1 MDTAHS
7 MVGRARPRLEGPAK
21 VAGTARYAMEYPLDG
36 VTYGWPVVS
45 PVAKAVIVEVD
56 DSGASA
62 LPGVLAVLWHDN
74 APRLSPDADPD
85 LRLLQGNEVWYRGQ
99 VVAVVVAESLEVAR
113 DAARLVRVSY
123 RGGPGDTLLTAD
135 HPALY
140 RPEKVNAGYETD
152 VDSGDFDGAFAASPV
167 RVDEVYSTPA
177 QHNSPLEPHAATA
190 VWVDGRLTVYDAS
203 QGTTV
208 VARTLAA
215 LFELPTDAVRVV
227 AEHIGGG
234 FGGKAFTRCPAV
246 LAALAA
252 RQVGRPVRL
261 ALTRQ
266 QTFGPV
272 GYRTP
277 TIQRVR
283 LGADLDGRLRC
294 AGHDSITQTS
304 TIKEFA
310 EQAATYSRWMYAAP
324 NRHSGHR
331 LARLDVPTPSIMRA
345 PGETP
350 GSFALECAMDE
361 LAVACRVD
369 PVELRIRNEPDL
381 DPTENLPFSSRNLVA
396 CLREGARRF
405 GWDDRDPTPGVRR
418 DGRWLTG
425 TGVAGCSYPARTG
438 PCGASA
444 RAEPDG
450 SYHVAINATDI
461 GTGARTALWQIAV
474 DELDAPPERVTVHI
488 GDSGLPPAIAAGGS
502 MGTSSW
508 GWAVTKACRELCAR
522 IRAAGG
528 TVPSDGLAVTVDTA
542 EDVAARRNLAR
553 YAFGAQFAQARVD
566 ADTGEVRVTRLL
578 GVFAA
583 GRIVNATTARSQF
596 IGGMTMGLSMAL
608 HEEAL
613 LDPAIGGWLNRDFAQ
628 YHFATHADV
637 EHIEAYWVDEP
648 DDDLN
653 PMGTKGIG
661 EIGIVGTAAAVANA
675 VHHATGV
682 RVRDLPVRLDKVL
695 SGLDRAAGAP

>member
-1 MDTAHS
+1 MDTAHR
-7 MVGRARPRLEGPAK
+7 MVGQACTRLEGPEK
-21 VAGTARYAMEYPLDG
+21 VAGTARYAMEHPVDG
-36 VTYGWPVVS
+36 AASAWPVVS
-45 PVAKAVIVEVD
+45 RIARGFIAGVDVAA
-56 DSGASA
+56 ATA

-74 APRLSPDADPD
+74 APRLPADADPD
-85 LRLLQGNEVWYRGQ
+85 LRLLQEAEVWYRGQ
-99 VVAVVVAESLEVAR
+99 VVAVVVAESLEIAR
-113 DAARLVRVSY
+113 EAAGLVRVDY
-123 RGGPGDTLLTAD
+123 CGGPGDTVLCDD

-140 RPEKVNAGYETD
+140 RPEKVNAGYPTD
-152 VDSGDFDGAFAASPV
+152 MDSGDVDGALAASPV

-177 QHNSPLEPHAATA
+177 YHNSPMEPHACTA
-190 VWVDGRLTVYDAS
+190 LWHDGGLTVYDAS
-203 QGTTV
+203 QGGTAV
-208 VARTLAA
+208 QRTLAA
-215 LFELPTDAVRVV
+215 LFDLPTDAVRVV
-227 AEHIGGG
+227 AEHVGGG

-252 RQVGRPVRL
+252 RHVGRPVRL

-283 LGADLDGRLRC
+283 LGAEPDGRLRGV
-294 AGHDSITQTS
+294 AHDAVTQTS

-310 EQAATYSRWMYAAP
+310 EQVAVYTRYMYAAP
-324 NRHSGHR
+324 DLHSAHR
-331 LARLDVPTPSIMRA
+331 VARLDVPTPSIMRA

-350 GSFALECAMDE
+350 GSFGLECAMDE

-369 PVELRIRNEPDL
+369 PVELRVRNEPDIDL
-381 DPTENLPFSSRNLVA
+381 SEGVPFSSRNLVA

-405 GWDDRDPTPGVRR
+405 GWEGRDPVPGARR
-418 DGRWLTG
+418 QGRWLTG
-425 TGVAGCSYPARTG
+425 TGVAGCSYPARVL
-438 PCGASA
+438 PCSASA

-450 SYHVAINATDI
+450 TFHVAINATDI

-474 DELDAPPERVTVHI
+474 DALDAAPERVTVHI
-488 GDSGLPPAIAAGGS
+488 GDSSLPPAVAAGGS
-502 MGTSSW
+502 IGTASW
-508 GWAVTKACRELCAR
+508 GWAVTKACRELCER
-522 IRAAGG
+522 VRAARGG
-528 TVPSDGLAVTVDTA
+528 VPRDGLAVTVRTD
-542 EDVAARRNLAR
+542 EDIAARRALAR
-553 YAFGAQFAQARVD
+553 YAFGAQFAEVRVD
-566 ADTGEVRVTRLL
+566 ADTGEVRVSRLL

-583 GRIVNATTARSQF
+583 GRIVNASTARSQL

-613 LDPAIGGWLNRDFAQ
+613 LDPAIGGWVNRDFAQ
-628 YHFATHADV
+628 YHIATNADV
-637 EHIEAYWVDEP
+637 PSVEAYWLDER

-661 EIGIVGTAAAVANA
+661 ELGIVGTAAAVANA
-675 VHHATGV
+675 VHHASGV

-695 SGLDRAAGAP
+695 AGLPSPV

>member
-1 MDTAHS
+1 MAHRL
-7 MVGRARPRLEGPAK
+7 VGQARPRLEGAAK
-21 VAGTARYAMEYPLDG
+21 VAGAARYALEYPLDG
-36 VTYGWPVVS
+36 VTYAWPVVS
-45 PVAKAVIVEVD
+45 DIAEGVVAGVED
-56 DSGASA
+56 ADASA
-62 LPGVLAVLWHDN
+62 MPGVLAVLWHDN
-74 APRLSPDADPD
+74 APRLSADADPD
-85 LRLLQGNEVWYRGQ
+85 LRLLQDDQVRYRGQ

-113 DAARLVRVSY
+113 DAARRLRITY
-123 RGGPGDTLLTAD
+123 RGGPGDTLLTQD

-140 RPEKVNAGYETD
+140 RPEKVNAGYATD
-152 VDSGDFDGAFAASPV
+152 VDHGDFDGAFAASPV
-167 RVDEVYSTPA
+167 RVDQVYSTPA
-177 QHNSPLEPHAATA
+177 QHNSPMEPHAATA
-190 VWVDGRLTVYDAS
+190 VWGDGGLTVYDAS

-215 LFELPTDAVRVV
+215 LFDLPPDAVRVV

-234 FGGKAFTRCPAV
+234 FGGKAFTRCPSV

-261 ALTRQ
+261 ALTRR

-272 GYRTP
+272 GYRSP
-277 TIQRVR
+277 TIQRMR
-283 LGADLDGRLRC
+283 LGADPDGRLRC
-294 AGHDSITQTS
+294 VAHDCVTQTS

-324 NRHSGHR
+324 DRHSGHR
-331 LARLDVPTPSIMRA
+331 VARLDVPTPSIMRA

-350 GSFALECAMDE
+350 GSFAVECAMDE
-361 LAVACRVD
+361 LAVACGVD
-369 PVELRIRNEPDL
+369 PVELRIRNEPDI
-381 DPTENLPFSSRNLVA
+381 DPAEDVPFSSRNLVA

-405 GWDDRDPTPGVRR
+405 GWEDRDPAPGGRR
-418 DGRWLTG
+418 DGQWLIG
-425 TGVAGCSYPARTG
+425 TGVAGCSYPARTLA
-438 PCGASA
+438 CSASA
-444 RAEPDG
+444 RAEPG
-450 SYHVAINATDI
+450 GTFHVAINATDI

-488 GDSGLPPAIAAGGS
+488 GDSSLPPAVAAGGS
-502 MGTSSW
+502 VGTSSW
-508 GWAVTKACRELCAR
+508 GWAVTKACRELCER
-522 IRAAGG
+522 IRAARG
-528 TVPSDGLAVTVDTA
+528 TVPPAGLAVTVDTA
-542 EDVAARRNLAR
+542 EDISARRNLAR
-553 YAFGAQFAQARVD
+553 YAFGSQFAEVRVD
-566 ADTGEVRVTRLL
+566 ADTGEVRVARLL

-583 GRIVNATTARSQF
+583 GRIVNASTARSQF

-608 HEEAL
+608 HEEAV

-628 YHFATHADV
+628 YHIATNADV
-637 EHIEAYWVDEP
+637 ERIEAYWVDEQ

-682 RVRDLPVRLDKVL
+682 RVRDLPVRLDRVL
-695 SGLDRAAGAP
+695 AGLRG

>member
-1 MDTAHS
+1 MDTAHR
-7 MVGRARPRLEGPAK
+7 MTGQARPRLEGPAK
-21 VAGTARYAMEYPLDG
+21 VAGTARYAMEYPVDG
-36 VTYGWPVVS
+36 VVYAWPVVS
-45 PVAKAVIVEVD
+45 PVARGVIAEVD
-56 DSGASA
+56 DSAVVIV
-62 LPGVLAVLWHDN
+62 PGVLAVLWHEN
-74 APRLSPDADPD
+74 APRLSPGADPD
-85 LRLLQGNEVWYRGQ
+85 LLLLQGNDVWYRGQ
-99 VVAVVVAESLEVAR
+99 IVALVVAESLEVAR
-113 DAARLVRVSY
+113 DAARLLRIAY
-123 RGGPGDTLLTAD
+123 RGGPGDTLLTPD

-152 VDSGDFDGAFAASPV
+152 TDSGDFDGAFADSPV

-177 QHNSPLEPHAATA
+177 QHNAPMEPHAAMA
-190 VWVDGRLTVYDAS
+190 VWEDGRLTVYDAS
-203 QGTTV
+203 QGTTTV
-208 VARTLAA
+208 RQTLAK
-215 LFELPTDAVRVV
+215 LFGLPPDAVRVV

-252 RQVGRPVRL
+252 RHVGRPVRL

-283 LGADLDGRLRC
+283 LGADLDGRMRC
-294 AGHDSITQTS
+294 VAHDSITQTS

-310 EQAATYSRWMYAAP
+310 EQAAAYTRWMYAAP
-324 NRHSGHR
+324 NRHTGHR
-331 LARLDVPTPSIMRA
+331 VARLDVPTPSIMRA

-361 LAVACRVD
+361 LAVACGVD
-369 PVELRIRNEPDL
+369 PVELRIRNEPDI
-381 DPTENLPFSSRNLVA
+381 DPAEDLPFSSRNLVA

-405 GWDDRDPTPGVRR
+405 GWEGRDPAPGARR

-425 TGVAGCSYPARTG
+425 TGVAGCSYPARTLA
-438 PCGASA
+438 CGASA
-444 RAEPDG
+444 RAQADG
-450 SYHVAINATDI
+450 TYDVAINATDI
-461 GTGARTALWQIAV
+461 GTGARTALWQLAV

-488 GDSGLPPAIAAGGS
+488 GDSSLPPAVAAGGS
-502 MGTSSW
+502 VGTSSW
-508 GWAVTKACRELCAR
+508 GWAVTKACRELCER
-522 IRAAGG
+522 VRAAGG
-528 TVPSDGLAVTVDTA
+528 TVPPEGLSVTVDTA
-542 EDVAARRNLAR
+542 EDVAARRRLAR
-553 YAFGAQFAQARVD
+553 YAFGAQFAEVRVD
-566 ADTGEVRVTRLL
+566 ADTGEVRVGRLL

-613 LDPAIGGWLNRDFAQ
+613 LDPAIGGWLNRDLAQ
-628 YHFATHADV
+628 YHFASNADV
-637 EHIEAYWVDEP
+637 ERVEAYWVDEH

-661 EIGIVGTAAAVANA
+661 EVGIVGTAAAVANA
-675 VHHATGV
+675 VYHATGV

-695 SGLDRAAGAP
+695 RGLARAAGAR